1 MRSTGRRGTFLRDER
16 GATLIEFALVA
27 LPFFALLLA
36 TLQTSIAFFAQQ
48 CLDTAAEDTA
58 RQLMTGAAQKA
69 GMNQAAFKTLACN
82 NLPGF
87 MGCANMMVDVQSA
100 TEFASVNT
108 TTPPLSYDANGNVSN
123 AWQFAPGGP
132 GSVVVMRVMYLL
144 PVVGGPLGF
153 NLATARGGRRL
164 LVSTI
169 VFKSE
174 PYAS

>member
-1 MRSTGRRGTFLRDER
+1 MRFAIRTLELRRDRR
-16 GATLIEFALVA
+16 GATLIEFAIVA
-27 LPFFALLLA
+27 MPFFALLIA

-48 CLDTAAEDTA
+48 CLDTTAEDTG
-58 RQLMTGAAQKA
+58 RQLVTGAVQKA
-69 GMNQAAFKTLACN
+69 GMSQSDFKALACK
-82 NLPGF
+82 NLPAF
-87 MGCANMMVDVQSA
+87 MSCANLMIDVQSA
-100 TEFASVNT
+100 TEFSSVGT
-108 TTPPLSYDANGNVSN
+108 TAPTLTYDTKDRVTN

-153 NLATARGGRRL
+153 NLATERGGQRL
-164 LVSTI
+164 LVSTS

>member
-1 MRSTGRRGTFLRDER
+1 
-16 GATLIEFALVA
+16 
-27 LPFFALLLA
+27 
-36 TLQTSIAFFAQQ
+36 
-48 CLDTAAEDTA
+48 
-58 RQLMTGAAQKA
+58 
-69 GMNQAAFKTLACN
+69 
-82 NLPGF
+82 
-87 MGCANMMVDVQSA
+87 MMVDVQSA

>member
-1 MRSTGRRGTFLRDER
+1 MLSKGRMRRLRRDER

-36 TLQTSIAFFAQQ
+36 TLQTCIAFFAQQ
-48 CLDTAAEDTA
+48 CLDTAAESTA

-69 GMNQAAFKTLACN
+69 GMNQTAFKTMACK
-82 NLPGF
+82 NLPNF
-87 MGCANMMVDVQSA
+87 MTCANTMIDVQSA
-100 TEFASVNT
+100 TEFASVAT
-108 TTPPLSYDANGNVSN
+108 TTPALTYDTASNVSN
-123 AWQFAPGGP
+123 TWQFAPGGP

-144 PVVGGPLGF
+144 PVVGAPLGF